1 MVLYHPIPCIWI
13 WKLNWLES
21 SSTFRIYGIEAN
33 TLDDY
38 CLYSKQVI
46 RMLSWGEVIIN
57 LYVLY
62 RWTIGDKERC
72 SLFYRQMCIL
82 MFHHRWKLF
91 SDRCMANYPV
101 TFNNSENCEQLSDMD
116 KDLIYI
122 CVNAIAFFSS
132 SFFPF
137 FFCRFLQIVLHI

>member
-1 MVLYHPIPCIWI
+1 MNLLSELVNGTLPSHHLLVTIDVSLYGVILTLHQ
-13 WKLNWLES
+13 LEFKA
-21 SSTFRIYGIEAN
+21 THAGRA
-33 TLDDY
+33 L
-38 CLYSKQVI
+38 
-46 RMLSWGEVIIN
+46 
-57 LYVLY
+57 
-62 RWTIGDKERC
+62 
-72 SLFYRQMCIL
+72 RQMCIL
-82 MFHHRWKLF
+82 MFYHRENSF